1 MTSVLVEKDY
11 GKKVIFS
18 TLIVDM
24 VKEEMNS
31 SKRHLEKLRNE
42 LMSMSV
48 NELRRIYNTYVNYGV
63 TTSVIM

>member
-24 VKEEMNS
+24 VCEEMKATNKS
-31 SKRHLEKLRNE
+31 LIKLRNK

-48 NELRRIYNTYVNYGV
+48 DELSRIYNTYVNYGV

>member
-24 VKEEMNS
+24 VCEEMKTTNKS
-31 SKRHLEKLRNE
+31 LIKLRNK

-48 NELRRIYNTYVNYGV
+48 DELSRIYNTYVNYGV